1 MAKRDLSKEGV
12 REMVELGAV
21 FVLLGGTVG
30 LLHEAGFGVEVAVGA
45 AVGALLFALILTIGA
60 LLGMI
65 GLKT

>member
-30 LLHEAGFGVEVAVGA
+30 FLHEGAFGSELAEGA
-45 AVGALLFALILTIGA
+45 IAGALLFAIILTIGA
-60 LLGMI
+60 LFRMVGR
-65 GLKT
+65 KT